1 MKFLL
6 LYTTTIFYLFISC
19 NNEGEQ
25 LPFYISPD
33 FTPTFE
39 EPKTG
44 SHKIKNFVFTN
55 QDSLPFG
62 SDNLNGKIHIANFMF
77 TSCTNICPI
86 MTTNMTEVEKM
97 FANNQN
103 IQLVSFTVTPWID
116 NPGLLKRYK
125 QEFTMNSSNWNFL
138 TGNKSDIYRLA
149 RKSYFAEEEIGFT
162 KDSTDFLHT
171 EHFLLVDKTMR
182 IRGIYNGTLRLEMQQ
197 LIKDIHLLN
206 K

>member
-1 MKFLL
+1 MKFYKVLF
-6 LYTTTIFYLFISC
+6 IFYLFSSC
-19 NNEGEQ
+19 NIEGEQ

-62 SDNLNGKIHIANFMF
+62 SDNLNGKIHVANFMF

-86 MTTNMTEVEKM
+86 MTTNMTEVEKV

-103 IQLVSFTVTPWID
+103 IHLVSFTVTPWID

-125 QEFTMNSSNWNFL
+125 KEFTMNSSNWNFL

-182 IRGIYNGTLRLEMQQ
+182 IRGVYNGTLRLEMQQ

>member
-1 MKFLL
+1 MRFYKVLF
-6 LYTTTIFYLFISC
+6 IFYLFISC

-116 NPGLLKRYK
+116 NPDLLKRYK

-182 IRGIYNGTLRLEMQQ
+182 IRGVYNGTLRLEMQQ